1 MVYNFIDRLMIFF
14 RPTLHIHFKTVRYMY
29 HATDTVMRKKGK
41 RYLLVDV
48 DVVCCFCCRDRL
60 IFLHSP
66 LFLPLPPGK

>member
-1 MVYNFIDRLMIFF
+1 MIFF

-48 DVVCCFCCRDRL
+48 DVVCCFVVFVVV
-60 IFLHSP
+60 IV
-66 LFLPLPPGK
+66 

>member
-48 DVVCCFCCRDRL
+48 VCCLLFCCFCCRDRL

-66 LFLPLPPGK
+66 LPPGK